1 VTSNHIHLLLKDG
14 KQREVIPQTIQLI
27 AGRTGQEYNQRK
39 NRKGAFWE
47 DRYHATA
54 VEADFH
60 LIQCMIYIDLNMVRA
75 GVVNHPSEWPFSG
88 YTEIQNPRQRYSLID
103 YRVLMDLLN
112 IQSIGELR
120 EVYSGWVEEA
130 LRKQDRKREPGWTES
145 IAVGSETFVEDT
157 KERLGVRAMGRQV
170 IGGDGTYELRDSG
183 FPYEPD
189 FGHENIA
196 LSPKNAYSWELSN

>member
-1 VTSNHIHLLLKDG
+1 
-14 KQREVIPQTIQLI
+14 
-27 AGRTGQEYNQRK
+27 
-39 NRKGAFWE
+39 
-47 DRYHATA
+47 
-54 VEADFH
+54 
-60 LIQCMIYIDLNMVRA
+60 
-75 GVVNHPSEWPFSG
+75 
-88 YTEIQNPRQRYSLID
+88 
-103 YRVLMDLLN
+103 MDLLN

-157 KERLGVRAMGRQV
+157 KERLRVRAMGRQV

-189 FGHENIA
+189 FGHENIP